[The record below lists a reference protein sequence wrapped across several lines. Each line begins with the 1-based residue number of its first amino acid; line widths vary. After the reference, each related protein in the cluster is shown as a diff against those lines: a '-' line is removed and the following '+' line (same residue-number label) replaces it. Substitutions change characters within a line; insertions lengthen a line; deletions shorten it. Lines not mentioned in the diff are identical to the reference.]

1 MTHPDSDSDSDSDT
15 DFDSVTSSDTEHY
28 AWYCVRTKPKREHI
42 AARALNQIEGVQSF
56 CPRLRYRKATRRG
69 KVWWV
74 EAMFPGYIFGFFSR
88 EQNERNV
95 VHTHGVMTIL
105 KFGDYM
111 PEIPSSFIA
120 DLTQQMQELNEGD
133 DDIMTLEPSVNEGDE
148 VEIAHGAFQGFQGIV
163 IEVMPAQER
172 VKLLTEFLGNRQ
184 VVETDLLSLLLP
196 NKPVPE

>member
-1 MTHPDSDSDSDSDT
+1 MTHPDSHLDSDTSSDSD
-15 DFDSVTSSDTEHY
+15 HY

-42 AARALNQIEGVQSF
+42 AARAMNQIEGVQSF

-88 EQNERNV
+88 EQNERNI

-133 DDIMTLEPSVNEGDE
+133 DDIMTLEPTVSEGDE
-148 VEIAHGAFQGFQGIV
+148 VEIAHGAFQGFQGTV
-163 IEVMPAQER
+163 IEVMPALER
-172 VKLLTEFLGNRQ
+172 VKLLTEFLGNRH

>member
-1 MTHPDSDSDSDSDT
+1 MTHPDSDSDSDT

>member
-1 MTHPDSDSDSDSDT
+1 MTDSH
-15 DFDSVTSSDTEHY
+15 SVAHSLTQAEAEDH
-28 AWYCVRTKPKREHI
+28 AWYCIRTKPKREHI
-42 AARALNQIEGVQSF
+42 AAKAMGQLEGVQSF

-74 EAMFPGYIFGFFSR
+74 EAMFPGYVFAFFSR
-88 EQNERNV
+88 TQNERNI

-105 KFGDYM
+105 KFGDYV
-111 PEIPSSFIA
+111 PEIPSAFIA
-120 DLTQQMQELNEGD
+120 DLHKQMQEISEGEED
-133 DDIMTLEPSVNEGDE
+133 VMTLEPAVNEGDE
-148 VEIAHGAFQGFQGIV
+148 VEIAHGAFQGFQGTV
-163 IEVMPAQER
+163 VEVMPAQER

>member
-1 MTHPDSDSDSDSDT
+1 MSHTDSLTPSQ
-15 DFDSVTSSDTEHY
+15 TEAEDHASEDH
-28 AWYCVRTKPKREHI
+28 AWYCIRTKPKREHI
-42 AARALNQIEGVQSF
+42 AAKAMSQLEGVQSF

-74 EAMFPGYIFGFFSR
+74 EAMFPGYVFAFFSR
-88 EQNERNV
+88 NQNERNI

-105 KFGDYM
+105 KFGDYV
-111 PEIPSSFIA
+111 PEIPGTFIA
-120 DLTQQMQELNEGD
+120 DLHQQMQELCED
-133 DDIMTLEPSVNEGDE
+133 TEDIMTLEPAVSEGDE
-148 VEIAHGAFQGFQGIV
+148 VEIAHGAFQGFQGTV
-163 IEVMPAQER
+163 IEVIPAQER

>member
-1 MTHPDSDSDSDSDT
+1 
-15 DFDSVTSSDTEHY
+15 
-28 AWYCVRTKPKREHI
+28 
-42 AARALNQIEGVQSF
+42 
-56 CPRLRYRKATRRG
+56 
-69 KVWWV
+69 
-74 EAMFPGYIFGFFSR
+74 MFPGYIFGFFSR

-163 IEVMPAQER
+163 IEVMRAQER
-172 VKLLTEFLGNRQ
+172 VKLLTEFLGNRH

>member
-1 MTHPDSDSDSDSDT
+1 MTHPDSHPDSDTSSDSD
-15 DFDSVTSSDTEHY
+15 HY

-42 AARALNQIEGVQSF
+42 AARAMNQIEGVQSF

-88 EQNERNV
+88 EQNERNI

-133 DDIMTLEPSVNEGDE
+133 DDIMTLEPTVSEGDE
-148 VEIAHGAFQGFQGIV
+148 VEIAHGAFQGFQGTV
-163 IEVMPAQER
+163 IEVMPALER
-172 VKLLTEFLGNRQ
+172 VKLLTEFLGNRH

>member
-1 MTHPDSDSDSDSDT
+1 MSDT
-15 DFDSVTSSDTEHY
+15 QSVIPAEAEDH
-28 AWYCVRTKPKREHI
+28 AWYCIRTKPKREHV
-42 AARALNQIEGVQSF
+42 AAKAMSQLEGVQSF

-74 EAMFPGYIFGFFSR
+74 EAMFPGYVFAFFSR
-88 EQNERNV
+88 PQNERNI

-105 KFGDYM
+105 KFGDYV
-111 PEIPSSFIA
+111 PEIPGTFIA
-120 DLTQQMQELNEGD
+120 DLNQQMQELSEGD
-133 DDIMTLEPSVNEGDE
+133 EDVMTLEPAVNEGDE
-148 VEIAHGAFQGFQGIV
+148 VEIAHGAFQGFQGTV
-163 IEVMPAQER
+163 IEVIPAQER

>member
-1 MTHPDSDSDSDSDT
+1 MTHSDSDSDS

>member
-1 MTHPDSDSDSDSDT
+1 MTDSDSDSDT

>member
-1 MTHPDSDSDSDSDT
+1 MTHINSDFDS
-15 DFDSVTSSDTEHY
+15 DSVTSSDADHY

-42 AARALNQIEGVQSF
+42 AARAMNQIEGVQSF

-74 EAMFPGYIFGFFSR
+74 EAMFPAYIFGFFSR
-88 EQNERNV
+88 EQNERNI

-133 DDIMTLEPSVNEGDE
+133 DDIMTLEPTVSEGDE
-148 VEIAHGAFQGFQGIV
+148 VEIAHGAFQGFQGTV
-163 IEVMPAQER
+163 IEVMPALER
-172 VKLLTEFLGNRQ
+172 VKLLTEFLGNRH

>member
-1 MTHPDSDSDSDSDT
+1 MSHTH
-15 DFDSVTSSDTEHY
+15 SVAPTQAEDHASEDY
-28 AWYCVRTKPKREHI
+28 AWYCIRTKPKREHI
-42 AARALNQIEGVQSF
+42 AAKAMSQLEGVQSF

-74 EAMFPGYIFGFFSR
+74 EAMFPGYVFAFFSR
-88 EQNERNV
+88 NQNERNI

-105 KFGDYM
+105 KFGDYV
-111 PEIPSSFIA
+111 PEIPSAFIA
-120 DLTQQMQELNEGD
+120 DLNQQMQELCEGEED
-133 DDIMTLEPSVNEGDE
+133 VMTLEPAVNEGDE
-148 VEIAHGAFQGFQGIV
+148 VEIAHGAFQGFQGTV
-163 IEVMPAQER
+163 IEVIPAQER

>member
-1 MTHPDSDSDSDSDT
+1 MTDT
-15 DFDSVTSSDTEHY
+15 HSVIDHIAPAEAEDY
-28 AWYCVRTKPKREHI
+28 AWYCIRTKPKREHI
-42 AARALNQIEGVQSF
+42 AAKAMSQLEGVQSF

-74 EAMFPGYIFGFFSR
+74 EAMFPGYVFAFFSR
-88 EQNERNV
+88 TQNERNI

-105 KFGDYM
+105 KFGDYV
-111 PEIPSSFIA
+111 PEIPSAFIA
-120 DLTQQMQELNEGD
+120 DLHQQMQDLSEGEED
-133 DDIMTLEPSVNEGDE
+133 VMTLEPAVNEGDE
-148 VEIAHGAFQGFQGIV
+148 VEIAHGAFQGFHGTV
-163 IEVMPAQER
+163 IEVIPAQER

>member
-1 MTHPDSDSDSDSDT
+1 MTHPDSDSDSD
-15 DFDSVTSSDTEHY
+15 FDSATSSDTEHY

-148 VEIAHGAFQGFQGIV
+148 VEIAHGAFQGFQGTV

>member
-1 MTHPDSDSDSDSDT
+1 MTHPDSDFDS
-15 DFDSVTSSDTEHY
+15 DSVTSSDADHY

-42 AARALNQIEGVQSF
+42 AARAMNQIEGVQSF

-69 KVWWV
+69 KIWWV
-74 EAMFPGYIFGFFSR
+74 EAMFPGYIFGFFCR
-88 EQNERNV
+88 EQNERNI

-133 DDIMTLEPSVNEGDE
+133 DDIMTLEPTVSEGDE
-148 VEIAHGAFQGFQGIV
+148 VEIAHGAFQGFQGTV